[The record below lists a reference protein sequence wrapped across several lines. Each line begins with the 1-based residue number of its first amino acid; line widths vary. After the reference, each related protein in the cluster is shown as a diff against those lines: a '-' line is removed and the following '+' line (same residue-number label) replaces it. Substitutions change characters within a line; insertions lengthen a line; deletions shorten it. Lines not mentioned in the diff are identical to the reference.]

1 VLSLAFP
8 LGSESY
14 ALPLEQ
20 VREIVPAPALTLLP
34 TAPPSVIGLLNLR
47 GDVLPVLNAAL
58 LLGSPFPA
66 EPRYVIVVS
75 VAAGVVGLAADGLPR
90 IVRLE
95 PAQDGQQDV
104 RTVAGEPVVMVDAGT
119 LVKRAHAET

>member
-8 LGSESY
+8 LGAESY

-20 VREIVPAPALTLLP
+20 VREIVPAPELTPLP
-34 TAPPSVIGLLNLR
+34 TAPPFVIGLLNLR
-47 GDVLPVLNAAL
+47 GDVLPVLDAAL

-66 EPRYVIVVS
+66 DPRYVMVVS
-75 VAAGVVGLAADGLPR
+75 VPAGAVGLAADGLPR

-95 PAQDGQQDV
+95 PAADGQQDV
-104 RTVAGEPVVMVDAGT
+104 RTVAGEPVVVVDAGA
-119 LVKRAHAET
+119 LVKRAHAEA